1 MKNIYRF
8 AKSVKNFIFN
18 KTAIRFVACVL
29 LFMLFA
35 ESSTVFHYYEAG
47 KEHIRQN
54 DPRKLQ
60 NRSETVFAFAPWEL
74 KRGMKISLNEIANHL
89 REISYAESAENSPAS
104 FHIDGATLKIN
115 SRLPQIFPD
124 AILTFEKN
132 HLKTVAAGDQSVD
145 SVKIEPLSMQNAVV
159 YINEDNLAEHRI
171 RRIVL
176 QPDNLPVPIVDAVL
190 STEDKNFY
198 NHFGINWLSVATRP
212 IYSLGRQGG
221 SSITQQLIKNNI
233 VSGAK
238 NEYWQ
243 ITDSD
248 SFRFLK
254 TFERKTAELSMA
266 LAVEQVL
273 AKNQILA
280 AYLSMNY
287 MGSSSGVN
295 LQGFGAASQEYF
307 STNIYDI
314 SDFSDPSDLAKAAT
328 LSGMIQGPEK
338 YLKFVRN
345 GEKCAE
351 NDNNCLNLLDRRN
364 KILNFMRENYPD
376 KYSQEVI
383 ETAKHQPLGFG
394 FASQNRQERPL
405 EADSRIFA
413 KYAMQKENLPNELQ
427 KLRGEEGEVF
437 VYTSLDERLQ
447 RDAVAA
453 VKGSMQKLQARVD
466 AVTRKQKADNP
477 QAFVNLEKKCL
488 EKNSKNPQ
496 VCDDLYKVTA
506 SLIAIDAR
514 TGEILAMTGDVDA
527 ASIRSPGSLVKPFFY
542 LKAIEI
548 GSLFGQPFT
557 AATYIDKNRDAA
569 LLSEYCAENINLG
582 GSGLAHEHLS
592 RSWNIGACFAAQSAG
607 IPTDFVGKITNSTP
621 ERKLIAALG
630 GTNGS
635 ETSLLNLV
643 RAYTVFANNGKL
655 INPTA
660 YKNAFQTENDKFNQI
675 NFTGNQSAE
684 RLNPGATFITT
695 QMLKSV
701 VEEGTAA
708 NFRQIAKLPA
718 DADFA
723 GKTGSGM
730 ISDLWFVGFSPR
742 ILVGIWCGVPENL
755 PHLRSADGFT
765 GGKTAA
771 PIAAEFLQSVAK
783 YRSELLEG
791 KFIQPETVVKR
802 NVDANNGCL
811 VLSDGREEY
820 FIEGRESQPCK

>member
-1 MKNIYRF
+1 MKYIYKS
-8 AKSVKNFIFN
+8 AKSIKNFIFN
-18 KTAIRFVACVL
+18 KTAVRFSACFV
-29 LFMLFA
+29 MFA
-35 ESSTVFHYYEAG
+35 LSAECSSVFYYYEAG

-60 NRSETVFAFAPWEL
+60 NRSETIFAFAPWEL
-74 KRGMKISLNEIANHL
+74 KRGAKISVDEIISHL
-89 REISYAESAENSPAS
+89 REISYAESDETFPAS
-104 FHIDGATLKIN
+104 FYTDGASLKIN
-115 SRLPQIFPD
+115 SRLPQMFPD

-132 HLKTVAAGDQSVD
+132 RLKTISVD
-145 SVKIEPLSMQNAVV
+145 NQAVEKITIEPLSIQNAVV
-159 YINEDNLAEHRI
+159 YINDDNFIEHRI

-176 QPDNLPVPIVDAVL
+176 NPVYIPVPVIDAVL
-190 STEDKNFY
+190 STEDKDFY
-198 NHFGINWLSVATRP
+198 KHFGVNWLAVTTRP
-212 IYSLGRQGG
+212 IYSLGKHGG

-243 ITDSD
+243 LTDSD

-254 TFERKTAELSMA
+254 TFERKTAEFSMA

-273 AKNQILA
+273 SKNEILA

-287 MGSSSGVN
+287 MGTSNGVN

-314 SDFSDPSDLAKAAT
+314 SDISDTSDLTKAAT
-328 LSGMIQGPEK
+328 LAGMIQGPEN
-338 YLKFVRN
+338 YLKFIKN

-351 NDNNCLNLLDRRN
+351 KEKGCLNLFDRRN
-364 KILNFMRENYPD
+364 KILDFMRENYPD
-376 KYSQEVI
+376 KYSQKVI
-383 ETAKHQPLGFG
+383 EASKSQPLGFG

-413 KYAMQKENLPNELQ
+413 KYAMQKDNLSNELQ
-427 KLRGEEGEVF
+427 RLRDEEGEMF
-437 VYTSLDERLQ
+437 IFTLLDERLQ

-453 VKGSMQKLQARVD
+453 VKNSMQKLQARVD

-477 QAFVNLEKKCL
+477 QAFENLERKCL
-488 EKNSKNPQ
+488 EKNPENPKA
-496 VCDDLYKVTA
+496 CDNLYKVSA

-527 ASIRSPGSLVKPFFY
+527 ASRRSPGSLVKPFFY
-542 LKAIEI
+542 LKAIEN

-557 AATYIDKNRDAA
+557 AATYIDKNRDAP
-569 LLSEYCAENINLG
+569 LLGEYCAEDNNFG
-582 GSGLAHEHLS
+582 GSGLTHEHLS
-592 RSWNIGACFAAQSAG
+592 RSWNIGACFAAQSAE

-635 ETSLLNLV
+635 ETSLLSLV

-660 YKNAFQTENDKFNQI
+660 YKNAFQTENEKFNQI
-675 NFTGNQSAE
+675 NFSGNQSTE
-684 RLNPGATFITT
+684 RLNVGATFITT
-695 QMLKSV
+695 QMMKSV

-708 NFRQIAKLPA
+708 NFRKTAKLPA

-730 ISDLWFVGFSPR
+730 IADLWFVGFSPR
-742 ILVGIWCGVPENL
+742 IVVGVWVGMPENL

-765 GGKTAA
+765 GGKISA

-791 KFIQPETVVKR
+791 KFVQPETVVKK
-802 NVDANNGCL
+802 NVNASNGCL
-811 VLSDGREEY
+811 ISSGGREEY
-820 FIEGRESQPCK
+820 FIKGREPQLCK

>member
-1 MKNIYRF
+1 LNSENI
-8 AKSVKNFIFN
+8 
-18 KTAIRFVACVL
+18 
-29 LFMLFA
+29 
-35 ESSTVFHYYEAG
+35 
-47 KEHIRQN
+47 
-54 DPRKLQ
+54 
-60 NRSETVFAFAPWEL
+60 
-74 KRGMKISLNEIANHL
+74 
-89 REISYAESAENSPAS
+89 
-104 FHIDGATLKIN
+104 
-115 SRLPQIFPD
+115 
-124 AILTFEKN
+124 
-132 HLKTVAAGDQSVD
+132 
-145 SVKIEPLSMQNAVV
+145 
-159 YINEDNLAEHRI
+159 
-171 RRIVL
+171 
-176 QPDNLPVPIVDAVL
+176 PVPVIDAVT
-190 STEDKNFY
+190 STEDKDFY
-198 NHFGINWLSVATRP
+198 KHFGVNWLAVTTRP
-212 IYSLGRQGG
+212 ICSFGKHGG

-243 ITDSD
+243 LTDSD

-273 AKNQILA
+273 SKNEILA

-287 MGSSSGVN
+287 MGTSNGVN

-307 STNIYDI
+307 STNIYDV
-314 SDFSDPSDLAKAAT
+314 SDVSNPSDIAKAAT
-328 LSGMIQGPEK
+328 LAGMIQGPEN
-338 YLKFVRN
+338 YLKFVKN

-351 NDNNCLNLLDRRN
+351 KERGCLNLFDRRN
-364 KILNFMRENYPD
+364 KILDFMRENYPD
-376 KYSQEVI
+376 KYSQKVI
-383 ETAKHQPLGFG
+383 EAAKSQTLGFG

-413 KYAMQKENLPNELQ
+413 KYAMLKENLPNELQ
-427 KLRGEEGEVF
+427 KLRGEEGEMFVF
-437 VYTSLDERLQ
+437 TSLDERLQ
-447 RDAVAA
+447 RDAVIT
-453 VKGSMQKLQARVD
+453 VRNSMQKLQARVD

-477 QAFVNLEKKCL
+477 QAFESLVKKCL
-488 EKNSKNPQ
+488 EKNPKNPQ
-496 VCDDLYKVTA
+496 VCDNLFKISA

-527 ASIRSPGSLVKPFFY
+527 ASKRSPGSVVKPFFY
-542 LKAIEI
+542 LKAIEN

-557 AATYIDKNRDAA
+557 AATYIDKNRDAG
-569 LLSEYCAENINLG
+569 LLSEYCAEDENLG

-592 RSWNIGACFAAQSAG
+592 KSWNIGSCFAAQSAG

-635 ETSLLNLV
+635 ETSLLSLV

-655 INPTA
+655 VNPTA
-660 YKNAFQTENDKFNQI
+660 YKNAFQTENEKFNQI
-675 NFTGNQSAE
+675 DFTGNRSAE

-695 QMLKSV
+695 QMMKSV
-701 VEEGTAA
+701 VEGGTAA
-708 NFRQIAKLPA
+708 NFRKTAKLPA

-730 ISDLWFVGFSPR
+730 IADLFFVGFSPR
-742 ILVGIWCGVPENL
+742 IVVGVWVGMPENL

-765 GGKTAA
+765 GGKISA

-791 KFIQPETVVKR
+791 KFVQPETVVKR
-802 NVDANNGCL
+802 NVEANNGCL
-811 VLSDGREEY
+811 VLSGGREEY
-820 FIEGRESQPCK
+820 FIEGREPQLCK